1 MAEKK
6 TAAKKPAE
14 KKETKKPAP
23 KKDKILFRGRVID
36 GSLYIRTAPEK
47 TDGNIK
53 GILENGTLVDVL
65 EANDGWLRIKEGWI
79 MARFVQDVTE
89 D

>member
-14 KKETKKPAP
+14 KKEPKKPAL
-23 KKDKILFRGRVID
+23 KKDKILFRGRVIN
-36 GSLYIRTAPEK
+36 GALNVRTAPEK
-47 TDGNIK
+47 TDGNIIGVLK
-53 GILENGTLVDVL
+53 NDTSVDILE
-65 EANDGWLRIKEGWI
+65 EKDGWLRIKEGWI
-79 MARFVQDVTE
+79 MAQFVQETKE